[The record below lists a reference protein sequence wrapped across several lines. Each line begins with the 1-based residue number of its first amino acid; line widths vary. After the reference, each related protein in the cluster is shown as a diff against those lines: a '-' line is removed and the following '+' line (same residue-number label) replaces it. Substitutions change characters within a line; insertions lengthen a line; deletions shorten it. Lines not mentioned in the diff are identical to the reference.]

1 MNRYSRQIIYWSE
14 QFQNL
19 LFKQSVFVAG
29 LGGLGCIVAESL
41 TRAGVGNIFIC
52 DSGVIDEPDLN
63 RQSLYNENDL
73 GKYKVDVAKSKLNT
87 INSKC
92 NIIKIN
98 RTIDK
103 DFVFNFD
110 NIVVFDC
117 LDNYTSRNI
126 LFDKIPA
133 GVYFIHAGLDA
144 YVGQVITL
152 LKEKSK
158 SISAIFAGLKD
169 KKNIPVTPDAVHIIS
184 GIMVREY
191 FNILKGEP
199 RLYEK
204 FLIVN
209 FEEFSLDYLYL
220 TN

>member
-1 MNRYSRQIIYWSE
+1 
-14 QFQNL
+14 

-29 LGGLGCIVAESL
+29 VGGLGCIVAESL
-41 TRAGVGNIFIC
+41 ARAGVGNIIIC

-73 GKYKVDVAKSKLNT
+73 GKYKVDVAKSKLIT
-87 INSKC
+87 INSNC
-92 NIIKIN
+92 NIISISK
-98 RTIDK
+98 RIDRN
-103 DFVFNFD
+103 FRFNFND
-110 NIVVFDC
+110 VVVFDC

-126 LFDKIPA
+126 LFDKIPTGA
-133 GVYFIHAGLDA
+133 YVIHAGLDA

-152 LKEKSK
+152 LKGKSK
-158 SISAIFAGLKD
+158 SISEIFAGLKD
-169 KKNIPVTPDAVHIIS
+169 KKNIPVTPDAVHILS

-191 FNILKGEP
+191 FNILKGKP
-199 RLYEK
+199 KIYEK

-209 FEEFSLDYLYL
+209 FEELCLDYIDL

>member
-1 MNRYSRQIIYWSE
+1 
-14 QFQNL
+14 

-29 LGGLGCIVAESL
+29 VGGLGCIVAESL
-41 TRAGVGNIFIC
+41 ARAGVGNIIIC

-73 GKYKVDVAKSKLNT
+73 GKYKVDVAKSKLIT
-87 INSKC
+87 INSNC
-92 NIIKIN
+92 NIISISK
-98 RTIDK
+98 RIDRN
-103 DFVFNFD
+103 FRFNFND
-110 NIVVFDC
+110 VVVFDC

-126 LFDKIPA
+126 LFDKIPTGA
-133 GVYFIHAGLDA
+133 YVIHAGLDA

-152 LKEKSK
+152 LKGKSK
-158 SISAIFAGLKD
+158 SISEIFAGLKD
-169 KKNIPVTPDAVHIIS
+169 KKNIPVTPDAVHILS

-191 FNILKGEP
+191 FNILKGKP
-199 RLYEK
+199 KIYEK

-209 FEEFSLDYLYL
+209 FEELCLDYIYL